1 MLPFC
6 FIAQPLVDLICFI
19 SGINV
24 MAEVDVPGHAES
36 W

>member
-1 MLPFC
+1 MAFC
-6 FIAQPLVDLICFI
+6 FIAQYLHFLIHLL